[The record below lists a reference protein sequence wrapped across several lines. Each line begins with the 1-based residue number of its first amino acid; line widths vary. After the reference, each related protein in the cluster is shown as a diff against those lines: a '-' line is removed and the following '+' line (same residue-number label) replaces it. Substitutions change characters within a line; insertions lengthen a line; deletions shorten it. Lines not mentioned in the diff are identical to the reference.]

1 MLLKLYNVIS
11 KKKIDILREKNI
23 LLRTYDNNCKKKEEE
38 KNITRSYPIL
48 EIYSIFNYNS
58 RVITYVHL

>member
-11 KKKIDILREKNI
+11 KKKDILSKKI
-23 LLRTYDNNCKKKEEE
+23 FYFALMTTIAKKKEE

-48 EIYSIFNYNS
+48 EIYSIFNYNT
-58 RVITYVHL
+58 RVTV